1 MIRNGIAPLVLALA
15 GTAALAQAQAA
26 MGKVGVINIQSAIVT
41 TKDGQKAAAE
51 LDAKAAPKRKT
62 LEAKQNDINALK
74 DQLQKGSTALSETAK
89 QEIVRNIDTKT
100 KSFNR
105 DMEDAQAEVEAD
117 QQKVLQDLGGRIMAV
132 IDKYAKDNGFVLI
145 LDVSSP
151 QTPVMF
157 ASNTI
162 DVTKDIIDLYD
173 KAAAS
178 GTTTNVVPGAGRS
191 VPGTTSNTPRTTS
204 PATTSRPPATTR
216 PAAPA
221 TATPPKPGT
230 K

>member
-51 LDAKAAPKRKT
+51 LDSKAAPKRKT

-74 DQLQKGSTALSETAK
+74 DQLQKGSNALSETAK

-162 DVTKDIIDLYD
+162 DVTKEIIDLYD

-178 GTTTNVVPGAGRS
+178 GTTTNVVPGASNRA
-191 VPGTTSNTPRTTS
+191 VPGTSHTT
-204 PATTSRPPATTR
+204 PATTSRPPATTK

>member
-1 MIRNGIAPLVLALA
+1 MIRNGIAPLFLALV
-15 GTAALAQAQAA
+15 GTTLAHAQAA
-26 MGKVGVINIQSAIVT
+26 TGKVGVINIQSAIVT

-51 LDAKAAPKRKT
+51 LDSKAAPKRKT
-62 LEAKQNDINALK
+62 LEAKQNEINALK
-74 DQLQKGSTALSETAK
+74 DQLQKGSNALSETAK

-105 DMEDAQAEVEAD
+105 DMEDAQAEVEQD

-178 GTTTNVVPGAGRS
+178 GTTTNAVPPRPVPGSTA
-191 VPGTTSNTPRTTS
+191 PRTT
-204 PATTSRPPATTR
+204 APATTR
-216 PAAPA
+216 PPATRTTPTAPA
-221 TATPPKPGT
+221 PAGVKPGT
-230 K
+230 TK

>member
-1 MIRNGIAPLVLALA
+1 MIRNGIAPLVLALV
-15 GTAALAQAQAA
+15 GTALANAQAA
-26 MGKVGVINIQSAIVT
+26 TGKVGVINIQSAIVT

-51 LDAKAAPKRKT
+51 LDSKAAPKRKT
-62 LEAKQNDINALK
+62 LEAKQNEINALK
-74 DQLQKGSTALSETAK
+74 DQLQKGSNALSETAK

-105 DMEDAQAEVEAD
+105 DMEDAQAEVEQD

-178 GTTTNVVPGAGRS
+178 RTTTNVAPARPIPGS
-191 VPGTTSNTPRTTS
+191 GTRPNS
-204 PATTSRPPATTR
+204 PAARPPATTTT

-221 TATPPKPGT
+221 AARPKPGT
-230 K
+230 TTINK